1 MLGDN
6 LADCHPVGHH
16 GHDRRNRHPQAT
28 DGRLAAHDIWV
39 GRDPAEDHAS
49 MVLTGAVGRRPASF
63 LAERCYHRVVA
74 VASALQESGDR
85 QRGDGLVAVE
95 EPRPVGDFPLPAD
108 PLGGRC
114 YHPAVDLQVHEPS
127 PILIA

>member
-1 MLGDN
+1 MRTVSDLINRRLQQPLTEG
-6 LADCHPVGHH
+6 CH
-16 GHDRRNRHPQAT
+16 Q
-28 DGRLAAHDIWV
+28 
-39 GRDPAEDHAS
+39 
-49 MVLTGAVGRRPASF
+49 
-63 LAERCYHRVVA
+63 RVIA
-74 VASALQESGDR
+74 VASGLQQLGDR
-85 QRGDGLVAVE
+85 QRSDGLVAVE